1 MIRLGVVSAILPELS
16 LAEVL
21 DVCAREQFACV
32 ELMCWPVGRA
42 DRRYAGVTHIDVT
55 ALGED
60 RGAGIKKQLA
70 QSGVA
75 ASALGY
81 YPNVLSPDPR
91 ESEATIEHLRRVIVA
106 AQVLE
111 IGLVNTFIGRD
122 WTRSLRKNWSRF
134 REVWPPLI
142 RFAEECGVRIA
153 IENCPMLFTADEWP
167 GGKNLAVSP
176 AIWRQMF
183 EAIPS
188 DSFGLNY
195 DPSHMIWQHMDPIQP
210 LRDFA
215 AKIFHVHAK
224 DARINRQKL
233 NQCGILAHP
242 LEYHDP
248 RLPGLGEVDWSA
260 FFAALMETRSDV
272 SVAVEVE
279 DRAYE
284 GSLENRILGIRQARR
299 FLAQFCAS

>member
-16 LAEVL
+16 LAQVL
-21 DVCAREQFACV
+21 EVCAREGFACV

-60 RGAGIKKQLA
+60 NGAAVKRQLA
-70 QSGVA
+70 ESGVA

-106 AQVLE
+106 AQLLD

-122 WTRSLRKNWSRF
+122 WTRSLLENWSRF

-142 RFAEECGVRIA
+142 RFAEERGVRIA

-176 AIWRQMF
+176 AIWKQMF
-183 EAIPS
+183 EEIPS

-224 DARINRQKL
+224 DARINRRKL
-233 NQCGILAHP
+233 NEVGILAHP

-272 SVAVEVE
+272 SVAIEME

-284 GSLENRILGIRQARR
+284 GSLENRLQGLRQARR
-299 FLAQFCAS
+299 FLTQFCAS